1 MDSSSNL
8 SDKQLFFCHEYLV
21 DLNATQAAI
30 RAGYSE
36 QTARQMGSENLA
48 KPVIKA
54 KIQELMDFRE
64 QRTQITADRV
74 LVELSKIGFADVRK
88 IFGAKGALL
97 DASDIDDETAAAI
110 QSIEVVTRL
119 DSEEDEDG
127 NKIPERTHKI
137 KLSDKKGALE
147 LMGKHLKLWTEKTEI
162 TGADGKDL
170 VPILNVNA
178 SRDRS

>member
-1 MDSSSNL
+1 MAKKGLNE
-8 SDKQLFFCHEYLV
+8 KQIRFCQEYIV
-21 DLNATQAAI
+21 DLIGTQAAI

-36 QTARQMGSENLA
+36 KTAGSQAHDLLK
-48 KPVIKA
+48 KPEIQE
-54 KIQELMDFRE
+54 KIQYLMDLRAK
-64 QRTQITADRV
+64 RTEITADRV
-74 LVELSKIGFADVRK
+74 LTELSNIGFSDIRK
-88 IFGAKGALL
+88 IFGAKGSLL
-97 DASDIDDETAAAI
+97 DPANIDDETAAAI